1 MSQER
6 ALLEE
11 GLESGQCEHVGIGSH
26 RASVWLCLSVNAAV
40 TGKFLSEQKQE
51 RARDL
56 EQQRRVKR
64 LVGRSRGQ
72 GWSKRQGPGVPGAS
86 SFVLLAVLC
95 PVTPD
100 GMEVCV
106 SLGKPVSGRWTVSV
120 WLFLLYTLIHRP
132 CGPGLGLTS
141 LSCPARPSG
150 VAVVP
155 SDLV

>member
-1 MSQER
+1 MLSWGRTQ
-6 ALLEE
+6 
-11 GLESGQCEHVGIGSH
+11 SGQSEHVGVGSH
-26 RASVWLCLSVNAAV
+26 GAPVWLCLSLNAAA
-40 TGKFLSEQKQE
+40 TGKLLSEQKQE
-51 RARDL
+51 RGRDL
-56 EQQRRVKR
+56 EQQRSVKR
-64 LVGRSRGQ
+64 LGGRSRGQ
-72 GWSKRQGPGVPGAS
+72 GWSERQGPGAPGAS
-86 SFVLLAVLC
+86 AFVLLAVLC

-120 WLFLLYTLIHRP
+120 WLFLLHTLVRRQ